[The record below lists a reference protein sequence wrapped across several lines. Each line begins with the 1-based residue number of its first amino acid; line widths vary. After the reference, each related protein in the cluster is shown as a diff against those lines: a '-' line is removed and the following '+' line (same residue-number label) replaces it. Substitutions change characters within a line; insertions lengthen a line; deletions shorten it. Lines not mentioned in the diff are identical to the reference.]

1 VNAARDRLN
10 RVPAILKRFRQSVL
24 SAACSGRLTA
34 EWRALNTVEESGLQ
48 FVQRVLVEHPTV
60 LELETDYS
68 EEPNDDLP
76 ETWTR
81 AAFGNVTDNCDGQR
95 KPVKSADRAMR
106 RGEFA
111 YYGASGIID
120 TIDDFLF
127 DGEFLLIG
135 EDGANLLSRST
146 PIAFR
151 ASGQF
156 WVNNHAHI
164 VQAFGGTPLH
174 YLEIFI
180 NSIDLQDYVTGTAQP
195 KLTQASLNRI
205 PVPVPPL
212 TEQQEIVRRVDA
224 LFALADRIEAKL
236 TAARQRVESLTQAVL
251 AKAFRGE
258 LVPTEAEL
266 ARRENRSY
274 EPAADL
280 LERIKATR
288 ETQPSRKGVRKK

>member
-1 VNAARDRLN
+1 
-10 RVPAILKRFRQSVL
+10 
-24 SAACSGRLTA
+24 
-34 EWRALNTVEESGLQ
+34 
-48 FVQRVLVEHPTV
+48 
-60 LELETDYS
+60 
-68 EEPNDDLP
+68 
-76 ETWTR
+76 
-81 AAFGNVTDNCDGQR
+81 
-95 KPVKSADRAMR
+95 VKSADRAMR

-164 VQAFGGTPLH
+164 GQAFGGTPLH